1 MKKAA
6 IVTVSNDLFSDRRVH
21 KTCVLLQEAGWD
33 VTLIGRLLPGSPPLE
48 RSYKTVRMKL
58 FFNKE
63 WMFYAELQVRL
74 FFALLFKK
82 QHLLVSNDLDTLLPN
97 FLVSRIRGS
106 NLVYDSH
113 EFFTE
118 VPELSHAP
126 RKRALWLKIEQ
137 TIFPR
142 LRHVITVNNSI
153 AKAYSQRYKKELLV
167 VRNIPDA
174 LPASALQEKEKI
186 RSLLDLPANKTIL
199 IMQGAGI
206 NVDRGAEEAVAAMA
220 FCPQALLLIIGSGD
234 VFPMLPSIIDKHG
247 VADRVKLINRIPYQN
262 LLQYTMASDWGL
274 TLDKPGSLNYAYSLP
289 NKVFDY
295 IQCRIPVI
303 GSPLVEIKGIIE
315 RYEVG
320 CILTSVTP
328 DEIARVINDFP
339 SSSEEYIRWKK
350 NTSDAALDLTWEKE
364 SLPLQQLYRSLA

>member
-6 IVTVSNDLFSDRRVH
+6 LVTVSNDLFSDRRVH

-33 VTLIGRLLPGSPPLE
+33 VTLIGRLLPDSPPLE
-48 RSYKTVRMKL
+48 RNYKTQRMKL

-74 FFALLFKK
+74 FFVLLFKK
-82 QHLLVSNDLDTLLPN
+82 QRLLVSNDLDTLLPN

-106 NLVYDSH
+106 HLIYDSH

-118 VPELSHAP
+118 VPELSRAP
-126 RKRALWLKIEQ
+126 RKRAVWLKIEQ
-137 TIFPR
+137 IIFPR
-142 LRHVITVNNSI
+142 LRYVITVNSSI
-153 AKAYSQRYKKELLV
+153 AEAYRGRYKKDLLV

-174 LPASALQEKEKI
+174 LPASSVPEKEQLRKQ
-186 RSLLDLPANKTIL
+186 LNLPVDKTIL

-220 FCPQALLLIIGSGD
+220 LCRNALLLIIGSGD
-234 VFPMLPSIIDKHG
+234 VFPLLPSLIAKHG
-247 VADRVKLINRIPYQN
+247 VAENVRLINRLPYQE

-289 NKVFDY
+289 NKLFDY

-303 GSPLVEIKGIIE
+303 GSPLIEIKAIIE
-315 RYEVG
+315 RYDVG

-328 DEIARVINDFP
+328 EEIASAINQYAAD
-339 SSSEEYIRWKK
+339 SEKYRRWKK
-350 NTSDAALDLTWEKE
+350 NTADAALELTWEKE
-364 SLPLQQLYRSLA
+364 SLPLKKLYRSLT